1 MDIEK
6 LDSWISIVILIGGL
20 KEFEEVERLK
30 VTLAEDKIAYV
41 TGTYS

>member
-6 LDSWISIVILIGGL
+6 LDSWVSIVILIGGL

-30 VTLAEDKIAYV
+30 VTLVEDEIAYRD
-41 TGTYS
+41 GDM